1 MAFMEWNDTLS
12 VNVAEID
19 EQHKKIIGMVNTFN
33 DSILEDKKAAFGDL
47 LSSLVGYASY
57 HFSTEEKYMDKFD
70 YPGTEAHKNE
80 HKLFAEKALDVKK
93 RFEDGTL
100 VISLEVTEFLKGWIS
115 NHVLGTDK
123 GYSQCFNDNGL
134 R

>member
-1 MAFMEWNDTLS
+1 MAFMEWDDSFS

-19 EQHKKIIGMVNTFN
+19 DQHKKLIGMVNTFN
-33 DSILEDKKAAFGDL
+33 DSIIDDKKAAFGDL
-47 LSSLVGYASY
+47 LSSLVDYAAY
-57 HFSTEEKYMDKFD
+57 HFSTEEKYMDKFN
-70 YPGTEAHKNE
+70 YPGTEAHKSE
-80 HKLFAEKALDVKK
+80 HELFAAKALDVKK

-100 VISLEVTEFLKGWIS
+100 VISLEVTEFLKNWIA

-123 GYSQCFNDNGL
+123 KYSQCFNDNGL